1 MIEQNLN
8 GTLLL
13 TSSLLDQ
20 KISAKHPPPPSW
32 ASAKSRRSQS
42 NDDVY
47 NSESVS
53 VYHVITY
60 PASIIT
66 KHIITTLTSY
76 LHHQFLG
83 LAWYGQYIQWTPLFC
98 IRNSLARSLQPFPSS
113 FFPEKR
119 WRSNFLVCLM
129 NQKNVYCAAGSDQ
142 TVWNMNIHK
151 NKISRKLLKHVS
163 VLTPTTN
170 YLYRQPCPRSSN
182 IFKYIFRFT
191 LAGRPMPMLWDKD
204 VVNALPADNYIVV

>member
-1 MIEQNLN
+1 MEPCSWLPHYLIRRFLQNILH
-8 GTLLL
+8 LHLERR
-13 TSSLLDQ
+13 Q
-20 KISAKHPPPPSW
+20 KAVGP
-32 ASAKSRRSQS
+32 
-42 NDDVY
+42 NLMMTC
-47 NSESVS
+47 NSKSVS

-66 KHIITTLTSY
+66 TLTSC

-129 NQKNVYCAAGSDQ
+129 NQKNVYCVAGSDQ

-151 NKISRKLLKHVS
+151 NKISRKLLEHVS
-163 VLTPTTN
+163 VLIPTTN
-170 YLYRQPCPRSSN
+170 YHKPCPRYEDFQ
-182 IFKYIFRFT
+182 IFFLFN
-191 LAGRPMPMLWDKD
+191 AGQF
-204 VVNALPADNYIVV
+204 